1 MSSPFTSKLDTN
13 YCPTDAEVLEI
24 KSLLVEPTRRLKNL
38 DDEIADLQKAIDK
51 LQEERDSVES
61 FVDGHKALISP
72 ARQLPLDLIREI
84 FVACLPTHRNCVMS
98 ASEAPVLLGRICS
111 LWRAISL
118 STPRLWSKL
127 HVVDPVIWFHS
138 PLLEK
143 KLAQRLETTKTW
155 LERSGQCPLS
165 ISLECSVHN
174 LNQFPPEDSPSSII
188 PGAMQ
193 ILQALIPFSRRWQH
207 IHFSAPL
214 WMLWKTMSHLREA
227 DVPLLESA
235 AVYHNLYVHF
245 DDPAMESPGPFEILR
260 GARIS
265 SFSTP
270 GNFFVPTRFPVRWQ
284 QLTSLTIDGPPWNV
298 GPDLNSEAILRT
310 IARCPELRFC
320 RLGIN
325 DGENTEVHSQ
335 HPTVELLSLHTLE
348 LHCVENM
355 GPTISFL
362 LERISSPKL
371 RSFTIRGY
379 METQYPG
386 SLAPFFAR
394 SGDLEI
400 LEIDSM
406 AFSRAAL
413 TESLLGLP
421 PTIRRLGLHNL
432 NNRWG
437 IAGPPALADETLA
450 ALTPAHG
457 LPIQCCPGL
466 QDLFISHCTD
476 ITDEALLHFVT
487 VRMSERHPTLLRIDV
502 QFDRVMEADILPT
515 LAPFIESGL
524 NISISHLAPVPA
536 RLSPWLGLADAPPSD
551 DYTPSQPAW

>member
-72 ARQLPLDLIREI
+72 ARQLPLDLIQEI

-127 HVVDPVIWFHS
+127 HVVEPAIWFHP
-138 PLLEK
+138 PLLEN

-155 LERSGQCPLS
+155 LERSGQCPLL

-174 LNQFPPEDSPSSII
+174 FDQSPPEESLSSII

-193 ILQALIPFSRRWQH
+193 ILQALVPFSRRWQH

-214 WMLWKTMSHLREA
+214 WMLRRTISQLHEA
-227 DVPLLESA
+227 DVPLLESIA
-235 AVYHNLYVHF
+235 IYHNNFRAHF
-245 DDPAMESPGPFEILR
+245 DDPEMQSPGPFEILR

-265 SFSTP
+265 SFSFA
-270 GNFFVPTRFPVRWQ
+270 GNIFVPTRFPVRWQ

-298 GPDLNSEAILRT
+298 GPELNSEAILRT
-310 IARCPELRFC
+310 IAGCLELRFC

-325 DGENTEVHSQ
+325 DGENTEIHSQ
-335 HPTVELLSLHTLE
+335 HPIIEFPFLHTLE

-362 LERISSPKL
+362 LERIFIAQITQLHHPRLHGNPISGFPRPL
-371 RSFTIRGY
+371 LCSFG
-379 METQYPG
+379 
-386 SLAPFFAR
+386 
-394 SGDLEI
+394 
-400 LEIDSM
+400 
-406 AFSRAAL
+406 
-413 TESLLGLP
+413 
-421 PTIRRLGLHNL
+421 
-432 NNRWG
+432 
-437 IAGPPALADETLA
+437 
-450 ALTPAHG
+450 
-457 LPIQCCPGL
+457 
-466 QDLFISHCTD
+466 
-476 ITDEALLHFVT
+476 
-487 VRMSERHPTLLRIDV
+487 
-502 QFDRVMEADILPT
+502 
-515 LAPFIESGL
+515 
-524 NISISHLAPVPA
+524 
-536 RLSPWLGLADAPPSD
+536 
-551 DYTPSQPAW
+551 QPRNP